1 MNIIVLGD
9 IMLDINHFSKI
20 ERNAPESDN
29 VPIYNVYETT
39 FHLGGAANVSHN
51 LYNINANVELI
62 SIIGD
67 DYYGKKMIDI
77 LDKKKIPN
85 KLWIDNTRTTTQKN
99 RIFYNNILK
108 TRYDIENTHE
118 ISSLLEEEIFN
129 YIKSKKTAAIILSDY
144 NKGCATKTLMKN
156 IIKYANENNIYT
168 FVDPKNDYLKY
179 QSCFCFK
186 PNLKEAI
193 GISKTDDLIE
203 TIDFLK
209 ENIKYVNLVLTCG
222 KDGIILNNIENK
234 INHKKYIEVVDVTGS
249 GDIVLAVLVY
259 HFLLTKDIQFACN
272 ISNYIA
278 GISVKSIGNYIV
290 SKEDL
295 DHYLLFT
302 SKIINGT
309 EIEKIS
315 RLSRLNETIVF
326 TNGCFDILHSAHIE
340 LLQYSKKQGDLL
352 IVGLNSDDSIR
363 RLKGITR
370 PINNIIER
378 STILSLFD
386 FVDYII
392 IFNEDTP
399 FHILQHLKPDIII
412 KGSDYTKENI
422 IGKEFCK
429 EVKLFSYIKDKS
441 TSLIIEQIKN
451 NYL

>member
-1 MNIIVLGD
+1 MNIIVFGD
-9 IMLDINHFSKI
+9 VMLDINYFSKI

-29 VPIYNVYETT
+29 VPIYNVYETS
-39 FHLGGAANVSHN
+39 FHLGGAANISHN
-51 LYNINANVELI
+51 LHNINANVELI
-62 SIIGD
+62 SVIGN
-67 DYYGKKMIDI
+67 DYYGTKITSI

-99 RIFYNNILK
+99 RIFYNNTLK

-118 ISSLLEEEIFN
+118 ISCLLEEEIFN
-129 YIKSKKTAAIILSDY
+129 YIKSKKTDAIILSDY
-144 NKGCATKTLMKN
+144 NKGSATKTLMQN
-156 IIKYANENNIYT
+156 IIKYANENDIYT

-186 PNLKEAI
+186 PNLKEATE
-193 GISKTDDLIE
+193 ISKTHDLIE

-209 ENIKYVNLVLTCG
+209 KNIKYVNLVLTCG
-222 KDGIILNNIENK
+222 KEGIILNNIENK
-234 INHKKYIEVVDVTGS
+234 INHKKDIQVVDVTGS

-259 HFLLTKDIQFACN
+259 YFLLTKDIQFACN

-278 GISVKSIGNYIV
+278 GIGTKSIGNYV
-290 SKEDL
+290 LSKDDL
-295 DHYLLFT
+295 DDYFLFT
-302 SKIINGT
+302 NKIINGT
-309 EIEKIS
+309 EIDKIT
-315 RLSRLNETIVF
+315 RLSKLNKTVF

-340 LLQYSKKQGDLL
+340 LLQYSKTQGDIL
-352 IVGLNSDDSIR
+352 IVGLNSDESIT
-363 RLKGITR
+363 RLKGIKR
-370 PINNIIER
+370 PINNVIER

-441 TSLIIEQIKN
+441 TSLIIDKIKN
-451 NYL
+451 NHL